1 MSPRDVPPPPAGA
14 FDPSL
19 DRRIGSFH
27 WRGFATL
34 VRRELLRVRKM
45 VAMTVVAPAIMA
57 VIYFTCFTFGLG
69 GSRGT
74 PAGDAVLDFLV
85 PGLIMMSLLLQAAQN
100 PAFSLVYSKIEG
112 MVIDQLMAPVGARE
126 TVLAYIIAGVAA
138 GLLAGAG
145 IWAAM
150 LLLRAPAVAHP
161 LAVAGFAV
169 LGAAMMASAGFL
181 SGIVSQKW
189 DHMAAFLTFI
199 FLPLVF
205 LSGLFAPVD
214 GMPEPFRTVV
224 QANPVFYAID
234 GFRYGFIGE
243 SHQPPAVSLLVLL
256 AVTTLLYGAALALY
270 ARGWRLKG

>member
-14 FDPSL
+14 FDPAF
-19 DRRIGSFH
+19 DRRIGAFH
-27 WRGFATL
+27 WRGFVTL
-34 VRRELLRVRKM
+34 TRRELLRVRKM
-45 VAMTVVAPAIMA
+45 AGMTVIAPAIMA
-57 VIYFTCFTFGLG
+57 VIYFTCFAFGLG
-69 GSRGT
+69 PNRGT

-126 TVLAYIIAGVAA
+126 TVLAYVIAGVAA

-161 LAVAGFAV
+161 LAVLGFGV
-169 LGAAMMASAGFL
+169 LGAAMMAAAGFL

-205 LSGLFAPVD
+205 LSGLFAPVE
-214 GMPEPFRTVV
+214 GMPEPFRTIV

-243 SHQPPAVSLLVLL
+243 SHQPPALSLLVLL
-256 AVTTLLYGAALALY
+256 VVTVLLYGAASVLY
-270 ARGWRLKG
+270 ARGWRLKS